1 MSTQT
6 EFKSNQGQQA
16 APLRLSY
23 EDMTDNERALV
34 GFLDQEDRPVFTI
47 KEIMEGL
54 NWHRGPGGRAKGN
67 SRVRNT
73 LRRLVRAKWLSHPDE
88 VGDGKYRLSVQGK
101 NRLDKLVEEAGEK
114 KTSAAPKKHKAAP
127 KKDETKAVLAK
138 LAAVGLTPADVAK
151 VANEEQEF

>member
-16 APLRLSY
+16 GALRLSF
-23 EDMTDNERALV
+23 EDMTKNEQALIT
-34 GFLDQEDRPVFTI
+34 FLDQEDRPVFSI

-88 VGDGKYRLSVQGK
+88 VGDGKYRLSLQGK
-101 NRLDKLVEEAGEK
+101 NRLDKLVSEASE
-114 KTSAAPKKHKAAP
+114 APAPKKHKP
-127 KKDETKAVLAK
+127 KKDDTKEVLQK
-138 LAAVGLTPADVAK
+138 LADAGLTLADVKKAA
-151 VANEEQEF
+151 ANEEQEF

>member
-1 MSTQT
+1 MSTQS
-6 EFKSNQGQQA
+6 EFKSTQGQQA
-16 APLRLSY
+16 APLRLAF
-23 EDMTDNERALV
+23 EDMTKNEQALIT
-34 GFLDQEDRPVFTI
+34 FLDQPDRPVFSI

-88 VGDGKYRLSVQGK
+88 VGDGKYRLSLQGK
-101 NRLDKLVEEAGEK
+101 NRLDKLVGEADEK
-114 KTSAAPKKHKAAP
+114 PAPAPKKHKP
-127 KKDETKAVLAK
+127 KKDDAKDVLAK

-151 VANEEQEF
+151 VATEDEF

>member
-6 EFKSNQGQQA
+6 ELKSNQGQQA
-16 APLRLSY
+16 GALRLNF
-23 EDMTDNERALV
+23 EDMTENEQKLV
-34 GFLDQEDRPVFTI
+34 MFLDQEDRPVFSI

-88 VGDGKYRLSVQGK
+88 VGDGKYRLSLQGK
-101 NRLDKLVEEAGEK
+101 NRLDKLVSEADEK
-114 KTSAAPKKHKAAP
+114 PAAPKKHKAP
-127 KKDETKAVLAK
+127 KKDDTKEVLAK

-151 VANEEQEF
+151 VTAANEEQEF